1 MTNVIDVKS
10 PEKRHEEKSLV
21 NNQKEE
27 PIINVVSDDKVGE
40 LKFDTEQNNK
50 GTYNLIQEQKR
61 IAEER
66 SNRLDRYNYDL
77 EMKKEPRYI
86 NQIEDEPAY
95 KRQGIELESVESS
108 KSEEPISRLTINEED
123 KELRNNNSF
132 LHDNVD

>member
-1 MTNVIDVKS
+1 MTNILDDKK
-10 PEKRHEEKSLV
+10 PEEKQLDNSFF

-27 PIINVVSDDKVGE
+27 PIINVVNDDKVGE
-40 LKFDTEQNNK
+40 LKFDTEQNNNES
-50 GTYNLIQEQKR
+50 YNLIQEQKR
-61 IAEER
+61 IAQER

-77 EMKKEPRYI
+77 EMRKEPRYI

-95 KRQGIELESVESS
+95 KRQGIELENIESS

>member
-1 MTNVIDVKS
+1 MTNVLDVKY
-10 PEKRHEEKSLV
+10 PEKSNRDNNLV
-21 NNQKEE
+21 NIQKEE
-27 PIINVVSDDKVGE
+27 PIINVVNDDKVGE
-40 LKFDTEQNNK
+40 LKFDTEQNNNES
-50 GTYNLIQEQKR
+50 YNLIQEQKR
-61 IAEER
+61 IAQER

-86 NQIEDEPAY
+86 HQIEDEPAY
-95 KRQGIELESVESS
+95 KRQGIELENIESS

>member
-1 MTNVIDVKS
+1 MTNILDDKYPKKS
-10 PEKRHEEKSLV
+10 HEDNSLI

-27 PIINVVSDDKVGE
+27 PIINVVNDDKVGE
-40 LKFDTEQNNK
+40 LKFDTEQNNNES
-50 GTYNLIQEQKR
+50 YNLIQEQKR
-61 IAEER
+61 IAQER

-77 EMKKEPRYI
+77 ELRKEPRYI

-95 KRQGIELESVESS
+95 KRQGIELENIESS

>member
-10 PEKRHEEKSLV
+10 PEKRYEENSLV

-27 PIINVVSDDKVGE
+27 PIINVVSDDKAGE